1 MLEIDPVLS
10 ESEAVETAHAI
21 AAVQLHD
28 GAIPEFPG
36 GVINPWNHV
45 EAAMALDVAGLHD
58 EARRAYRWMGRT
70 QRDDGAWHAGVLNGE
85 VVDATLDANFCSYVA
100 FGVRHHHMCAGDDD
114 LLAEMW
120 PAVDRAMSF
129 ILGMQRPDGTIS
141 WARDGGGRRWDAAL
155 LTSSSCI
162 HMSLRAAV
170 AIAAALGH
178 ERPDWELAVSLLGES
193 IRAGDH
199 NFQPKRRFSMDW
211 YYPVLARVIDGE
223 AAQAR
228 LRARW
233 DDFVVSNLGARC
245 VSDRPWVTSGETA
258 ELVLALNAADLP
270 VEASLLLRWVQHL
283 RSDDGA
289 YWIGATFPDGT
300 VWPRQK
306 PTWGSG
312 SVVIAADVL
321 RGGPSALCF

>member
-10 ESEAVETAHAI
+10 EDEVSATAGAV
-21 AAVQLHD
+21 AAVQRPD

-36 GVINPWNHV
+36 GVTNPWNHV
-45 EAAMALDVAGLHD
+45 EAAMALDVAGLHH
-58 EARRAYRWMGRT
+58 EARRAYRWLART
-70 QRDDGAWHAGVLNGE
+70 QRGDGAWPAGFLEGE
-85 VVDATLDANFCSYVA
+85 VVDRTLDANFCSYVA
-100 FGVRHHHMCAGDDD
+100 FGLWHHRACVDDD
-114 LLAEMW
+114 LLQEMW
-120 PAVDRAMSF
+120 PVVDKAMTF

-141 WARDGGGRRWDAAL
+141 WARDAAGRRWDAAL

-162 HMSLRAAV
+162 HMSLRAAI
-170 AIAAALGH
+170 AIAASLGH
-178 ERPDWELAVSLLGES
+178 ARPDWELALSLLGAA
-193 IRAGDH
+193 IRAGDQ

-211 YYPVLARVIDGE
+211 YYPVLARVIEGE
-223 AAQAR
+223 AARRR
-228 LRARW
+228 LRSRW
-233 DDFVVSNLGARC
+233 DDFVVSDLGARC
-245 VSDRPWVTSGETA
+245 VSDRPWITSGETA
-258 ELVLALNAADLP
+258 ELVLALNAADMPL
-270 VEASLLLRWVQHL
+270 EASLLLRWVQHL
-283 RSDDGA
+283 RAEDGA

>member
-10 ESEAVETAHAI
+10 RDEVAATAAAI
-21 AAVQLHD
+21 AAVQHAD

-36 GVINPWNHV
+36 GVTNPWNHV

-58 EARRAYRWMGRT
+58 EARRAYRWLART
-70 QRDDGAWHAGVLNGE
+70 QRDDGAWPAGFLAGE
-85 VVDATLDANFCSYVA
+85 VVDRTLDANFCSYIA
-100 FGVRHHHMCAGDDD
+100 FGLRHHRACVDDD
-114 LLAEMW
+114 LLGEMW
-120 PAVDRAMSF
+120 PVVDRAMAF

-141 WARDGGGRRWDAAL
+141 WARDAEGRRWEAAL

-162 HMSLRAAV
+162 HMSLRAAI
-170 AIAAALGH
+170 AIAASLGH
-178 ERPDWELAVSLLGES
+178 VRPDWELALSVLGEA
-193 IRAGDH
+193 IRAGDQS
-199 NFQPKRRFSMDW
+199 FQPKRRFSMDW
-211 YYPVLARVIDGE
+211 YYPVLARVIEGE
-223 AAQAR
+223 AARER
-228 LRARW
+228 LRSRW
-233 DDFVVSNLGARC
+233 DDFVVSDLGARC

-258 ELVLALNAADLP
+258 ELVLALNAADMPL
-270 VEASLLLRWVQHL
+270 EASLLLRWVQHL
-283 RSDDGA
+283 RAEDGA

-312 SVVIAADVL
+312 SVAIAADVL